1 MVLDGR
7 ASNGWSARP
16 FTNWNIPSSS
26 IIMLNGE
33 RTAKERTTRS
43 SEPTN
48 MSDGPPIVDDSEFSA
63 MVNSRASLL
72 LGVAGRL
79 SAGGLVDVESTLT
92 FLTRPLLAEIHSQAS
107 QLEELLDAYGALR
120 NERWRPFRGV
130 IAAMK
135 LFARVH
141 YLLIHLAYALPRY
154 RLLTEEVD
162 LTASLLQARRFTARV
177 LQTAGRRL
185 METAPSLGLTLR
197 PVDICGECLPAG
209 RLPQNC
215 ALRHVH
221 DVGET
226 VARLATAFLN
236 LAGEAGLLA
245 SAARAGD
252 RPPAP
257 LPAEDELRLLAED
270 FHNLQ
275 ALYDTH
281 VANTDVEHSDPE
293 LLSLR
298 GHASVV
304 YHLLEMAT
312 DLTHYRER
320 HVLHAPAANGQVRLF
335 GNQPDCIEPERLESV
350 LRDCLLAFAARYV
363 HIGRTLA
370 QQLLRRYAEQ
380 GEITVPVPR
389 YRGFHVRPSNLVAR
403 VAYHY
408 GSAVSMT
415 LEDETYDAA
424 SPLEL
429 FRANELIN
437 AKKRRWLAQEIGTLV
452 NGTEGRL
459 GDDLVRAVRNVLMRL
474 AEEAK
479 VILYEQ
485 PLSPIESQLGEGQPV
500 LSFIVD
506 AVARLQAL
514 GKIDIITPVTV
525 TFRGD
530 RRVLGDLQLLA
541 SNGYGEDAYGNN
553 IALPCE
559 LSYLRR

>member
-1 MVLDGR
+1 
-7 ASNGWSARP
+7 
-16 FTNWNIPSSS
+16 
-26 IIMLNGE
+26 
-33 RTAKERTTRS
+33 
-43 SEPTN
+43 
-48 MSDGPPIVDDSEFSA
+48 MSDGSPIVDDSEFST
-63 MVNSRASLL
+63 MVNSRASSLL
-72 LGVAGRL
+72 SIAGRL
-79 SAGGLVDVESTLT
+79 SAIDLPDVESTLA
-92 FLTRPLLAEIHSQAS
+92 FLTRPLLAVIHSQAT
-107 QLEELLDAYGALR
+107 QVEELLDAYGALR
-120 NERWRPFRGV
+120 NERWRPFRRV

-135 LFARVH
+135 VFARVH
-141 YLLIHLAYALPRY
+141 YTLIHLAYASPRY
-154 RLLTEEVD
+154 RLLSEEAD
-162 LTASLLQARRFTARV
+162 LTAALLQARRFTARV
-177 LQTAGRRL
+177 LQTASRRL
-185 METAPSLGLTLR
+185 TGIAPSLGLTLR
-197 PVDICGECLPAG
+197 PVHNSEEVLPVG
-209 RLPQNC
+209 RLAQDC
-215 ALRHVH
+215 ALRHVD
-221 DVGET
+221 DVAET

-245 SAARAGD
+245 PTASSGSGD
-252 RPPAP
+252 QRPTA
-257 LPAEDELRLLAED
+257 LPTENELRLLAED

-281 VANTDVEHSDPE
+281 VAHTDAERKDPE

-304 YHLLEMAT
+304 YHLLDMAT

-320 HVLHAPAANGQVRLF
+320 HVLNASPANGQVRLF
-335 GNQPDCIEPERLESV
+335 AHQPDCIEPEQLESV
-350 LRDCLLAFAARYV
+350 LRDGLLVLAARYV
-363 HIGRTLA
+363 HVGRTLA

-389 YRGFHVRPSNLVAR
+389 YRGFHVRPSTLVAR

-437 AKKRRWLAQEIGTLV
+437 AKKRRWLAQEIGRLV
-452 NGTEGRL
+452 NGAEQHL
-459 GDDLVRAVRNVLMRL
+459 GDDLARAVRNVLMRL

-479 VILYEQ
+479 LILYEQ
-485 PLSPIESQLGEGQPV
+485 PLPPIESQLGEGQAV

-514 GKIDIITPVTV
+514 GKIDIITNVTV

-553 IALPCE
+553 IALPGE

>member
-1 MVLDGR
+1 
-7 ASNGWSARP
+7 
-16 FTNWNIPSSS
+16 
-26 IIMLNGE
+26 
-33 RTAKERTTRS
+33 
-43 SEPTN
+43 
-48 MSDGPPIVDDSEFSA
+48 MSDGLPHIDDSEFSTI
-63 MVNSRASLL
+63 VNSRASSLL
-72 LGVAGRL
+72 DLAGRL
-79 SAGGLVDVESTLT
+79 SANETAGVESAVH
-92 FLTRPLLAEIHSQAS
+92 FLTRPVLAVIQSQAS

-135 LFARVH
+135 LFARVD
-141 YLLIHLAYALPRY
+141 YSLIHLSRAAPNY
-154 RLLTEEVD
+154 RLLCEEAD
-162 LTASLLQARRFTARV
+162 LTAGLLQARRFTARV
-177 LQTAGRRL
+177 LQAASRRL
-185 METAPSLGLTLR
+185 METAKPLGLSGTRVEVCEEFL
-197 PVDICGECLPAG
+197 PVG
-209 RLPQNC
+209 RLPQDC
-215 ALRHVH
+215 ALRSVE
-221 DVGET
+221 DVAET

-236 LAGEAGLLA
+236 LAENGVLA
-245 SAARAGD
+245 PWSSAGD
-252 RPPAP
+252 RQTTPIPG
-257 LPAEDELRLLAED
+257 ESELRLLTED

-281 VANTDVEHSDPE
+281 VAHTDAEHHDPE

-312 DLTHYRER
+312 DMTHYRER
-320 HVLHAPAANGQVRLF
+320 HVLHAPRANAPARLIA
-335 GNQPDCIEPERLESV
+335 NAPDCIEPDHLESV
-350 LRDCLLAFAARYV
+350 LRDCLLTLAARYV
-363 HIGRTLA
+363 HLGRTLA
-370 QQLLRRYAEQ
+370 QQLLRRYAER

-389 YRGFHVRPSNLVAR
+389 YRGFHVRPSTLVAR
-403 VAYHY
+403 VAHHY

-415 LEDETYDAA
+415 LEGETYDAS

-452 NGTEGRL
+452 NGSDEHL

-479 VILYEQ
+479 LILYEQ
-485 PLSPIESQLGEGQPV
+485 PLPPIESQLGPQKPV

-506 AVARLQAL
+506 AVAQLQAL
-514 GKIDIITPVTV
+514 GKIDIVTTV
-525 TFRGD
+525 TATFRGD
-530 RRVLGDLQLLA
+530 RRVLRDLQSLA

-553 IALPCE
+553 IALPDE

>member
-1 MVLDGR
+1 MTDGL
-7 ASNGWSARP
+7 
-16 FTNWNIPSSS
+16 PS
-26 IIMLNGE
+26 
-33 RTAKERTTRS
+33 
-43 SEPTN
+43 
-48 MSDGPPIVDDSEFSA
+48 VDEAEFRE
-63 MVNSRASLL
+63 MVNSRASSLL
-72 LGVAGRL
+72 DVAERLVAVDEPGRGEPAL
-79 SAGGLVDVESTLT
+79 DV
-92 FLTRPLLAEIHSQAS
+92 LTRPVLAVMQSQAS

-120 NERWRPFRGV
+120 NARWRPFRGA
-130 IAAMK
+130 IAAVK

-141 YLLIHLAYALPRY
+141 YSSIHLTYAAPHY
-154 RLLTEEVD
+154 RLLCEDAE
-162 LTASLLQARRFTARV
+162 LAAGLQQARRFTANV
-177 LQTAGRRL
+177 LQVASRRL
-185 METAPSLGLTLR
+185 VAMARTLGLPRETVAIREEFL
-197 PVDICGECLPAG
+197 PVG
-209 RLPQNC
+209 RLPQDC
-215 ALRHVH
+215 PLRRVA
-221 DVGET
+221 DVSET

-236 LAGEAGLLA
+236 LAGEAGPLVRA
-245 SAARAGD
+245 CGAGD
-252 RPPAP
+252 RQTSALPP
-257 LPAEDELRLLAED
+257 ESELRVLTED

-281 VANTDVEHSDPE
+281 VAHTDAEREDPE

-320 HVLHAPAANGQVRLF
+320 HVVHAAPADQDRLF
-335 GNQPDCIEPERLESV
+335 SDDPDGLRPEQLEGV
-350 LRDCLLAFAARYV
+350 LRDGLLALAVRYV
-363 HIGRTLA
+363 QLGRTLS
-370 QQLLRRYAEQ
+370 QQLLRRYAER

-389 YRGFHVRPSNLVAR
+389 YRGFHVRPSTLVAR
-403 VAYHY
+403 VAHHY

-437 AKKRRWLAQEIGTLV
+437 ARKRRWLAQEIGGLV
-452 NGTEGRL
+452 EGADEHL
-459 GDDLVRAVRNVLMRL
+459 GDDVVRTVRSVLMRL

-479 VILYEQ
+479 VVLYEQ
-485 PLSPIESQLGEGQPV
+485 PLPTIDGPLCEGRPA

-514 GKIDIITPVTV
+514 GKIDIVATVLV

-530 RRVLGDLQLLA
+530 RRVLHDLELLA
-541 SNGYGEDAYGNN
+541 ANGYGEDAYGNN
-553 IALPCE
+553 IALPEE